1 MLEYDNE
8 ELTIHPTQVFSVLN
22 WALKPNQHEGPPFTD
37 HMNAI
42 CNIDVHVDSQAL
54 KTSSQTKKVPQGKK
68 PGAKSGLR
76 RKQSSKHTSN
86 PSHHSPSTLV
96 VGEIPKEAQQ
106 AAGDL
111 TSLGATHEEGAH
123 PQLSSGT
130 NPSVLV
136 DKTKYDG
143 NGLKAAHI
151 DSGINKES
159 RDDEIS
165 KKIKLEDLLNLV
177 KDTRSAFFTPNSPQ
191 DEPIIVLD
199 ESGEEKN
206 EKDKDT
212 HTTSHDVPVDTSV
225 PHPPSP
231 ESAQIQVL
239 MARVHLFQSQKEKL
253 EQQKA
258 KAKAELAY

>member
-76 RKQSSKHTSN
+76 RKNNLQYAHLDKS

-123 PQLSSGT
+123 PQLSSG
-130 NPSVLV
+130 S
-136 DKTKYDG
+136 
-143 NGLKAAHI
+143 
-151 DSGINKES
+151 S
-159 RDDEIS
+159 DDEIF
-165 KKIKLEDLLNLV
+165 IELKLEDLLNLV
-177 KDTRSAFFTPNSPQ
+177 KDTRSDFFTPNSPQ

-212 HTTSHDVPVDTSV
+212 HTTSHDVPEDTSV